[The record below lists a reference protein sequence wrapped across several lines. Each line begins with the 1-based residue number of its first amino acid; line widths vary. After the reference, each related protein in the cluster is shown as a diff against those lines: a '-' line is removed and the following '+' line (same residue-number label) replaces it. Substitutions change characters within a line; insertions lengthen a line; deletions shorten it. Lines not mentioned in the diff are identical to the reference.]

1 MGKKKSLGRKV
12 LGGTGKAAKKV
23 GRSTQ
28 RGGNLH
34 NAKQSAAAR
43 RRKVKAA
50 NSGES
55 SGTLSSYNASAKRS
69 AARRNH
75 GFFR

>member
-23 GRSTQ
+23 GRSAL

-34 NAKQSAAAR
+34 NAKQSASAR

-50 NSGES
+50 NRGES
-55 SGTLSSYNASAKRS
+55 AGTLSPYNAEAKRS
-69 AARRNH
+69 AASRNH